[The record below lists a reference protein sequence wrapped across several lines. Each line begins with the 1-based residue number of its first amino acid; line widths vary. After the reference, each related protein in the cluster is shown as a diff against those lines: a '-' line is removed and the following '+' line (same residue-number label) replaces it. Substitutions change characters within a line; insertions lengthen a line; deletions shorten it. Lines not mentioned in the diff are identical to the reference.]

1 MKKKILLY
9 SLLLILSVGAVVIV
23 YSLLFPEMPQKVV
36 KEAQEVIVVSP
47 PEEVKKE
54 EPKPAETAIALNS
67 VPKGATSIEIEVT
80 AGDLSSPVIQRIKI
94 PEHSGPF
101 SIPLLIPAGVN
112 RNFSIRVFDA
122 RDALLSKK
130 DLMAN
135 ILSGKPNSI
144 SIALPEVL
152 AKKRDI
158 SPPSFNGLSR
168 AAADNPSTVRL
179 KWQAAKDNTTPVEK
193 IHYLIYMTSEG
204 GQSDMSKP
212 AYSVKGSTS
221 IEATGL
227 RDGAKYSFMVRA
239 KDQHGNMDSN
249 TKEVSVVTPLYPP
262 SGVSAVTVP
271 DKEAVIFWEA
281 NPHAKGYRI
290 ERREAGSKK
299 YTEVS
304 SVAATS
310 YKDTGPFKSANYY
323 YRIITYNDLA
333 TSAYSEEVFAAV
345 SFPINVV
352 GGNNSGSYYT

>member
-47 PEEVKKE
+47 PEEVKKEEPKPAETAIVLIEEVKKE

-212 AYSVKGSTS
+212 AYSVKGRTS
-221 IEATGL
+221 IEGTGL
-227 RDGAKYSFMVRA
+227 GDGG
-239 KDQHGNMDSN
+239 KD
-249 TKEVSVVTPLYPP
+249 
-262 SGVSAVTVP
+262 
-271 DKEAVIFWEA
+271 
-281 NPHAKGYRI
+281 
-290 ERREAGSKK
+290 
-299 YTEVS
+299 
-304 SVAATS
+304 
-310 YKDTGPFKSANYY
+310 
-323 YRIITYNDLA
+323 
-333 TSAYSEEVFAAV
+333 
-345 SFPINVV
+345 
-352 GGNNSGSYYT
+352 